1 MSRTAKTF
9 ITLTLVLVLLP
20 FVLQTDLYPLF
31 RLGMFAEP
39 VKRAVQTETFALRI
53 VDHAG
58 NQRIMPPAEM
68 RLGSLAYLMRNH
80 YYRNQA
86 DTLLAR
92 LHRIYQKPVPPQTP
106 IRQWQLLRITSKV
119 ARYRP
124 DTVVVARLEVRT
136 RKTAKPHE

>member
-9 ITLTLVLVLLP
+9 ITLTLVLILLP

-31 RLGMFAEP
+31 RFGMFAEP
-39 VKRAVQTETFALRI
+39 IKRAVQTETFALRTIDRTGNRRI
-53 VDHAG
+53 VSPEEVHPG
-58 NQRIMPPAEM
+58 N
-68 RLGSLAYLMRNH
+68 LAYLMRNY

-92 LHRIYQKPVPPQTP
+92 LQRICQNPVPPQTP
-106 IRQWQLLRITSKV
+106 IREWQLLRVTSEV

-124 DTVVVARLEVRT
+124 DTVVVARLEVQT
-136 RKTAKPHE
+136 RETAKPNE